1 MPRYSQ
7 LYIPKLALNADSD
20 QARLRMAVTFD
31 SLVGD
36 NPSFRRAVKRL
47 IGRGLGLPVP
57 AVAPGDGLDEHFS
70 QCKREHLLDTV
81 TLVAEAWHIKLTPA
95 RVAWITEVDQIFRE
109 ENLAYRVGEDGIVR
123 PHIDEEFDANQ
134 SSALRAL
141 DEERFAEARDDF
153 EKAFQHLR
161 NGEGKQALR
170 MMFPAVEVA
179 AKVLFPGKFSRLMP
193 NELDSTLRPLLDARY
208 ADNEPA
214 RDASR
219 QLLEAFKK
227 WINSSQLYR
236 HGQEVQASAEPPQ
249 ELVVLH
255 LSLGASFL
263 RWMIETVSAHTP
275 SGPPE

>member
-1 MPRYSQ
+1 MRIKGLGGNGQLLSPLRTPRPFGQRHFSSEGWDDAH
-7 LYIPKLALNADSD
+7 PV
-20 QARLRMAVTFD
+20 RLRWIQ
-31 SLVGD
+31 LV
-36 NPSFRRAVKRL
+36 
-47 IGRGLGLPVP
+47 
-57 AVAPGDGLDEHFS
+57 DE
-70 QCKREHLLDTV
+70 
-81 TLVAEAWHIKLTPA
+81 I
-95 RVAWITEVDQIFRE
+95 RE
-109 ENLAYRVGEDGIVR
+109 ENLTYRVGNDGIVR
-123 PHIDEEFDANQ
+123 PHIDEEFDGNQ
-134 SSALRAL
+134 SSALLAL
-141 DEERFAEARDDF
+141 DDEKFAEARDDF
-153 EKAFQHLR
+153 EKAFRHLR

-227 WINSSQLYR
+227 WINSSHLYR

-263 RWMIETVSAHTP
+263 RWMIETVSAQTP